1 MKIVYK
7 IVAAIL
13 ALIVIPL
20 AIFGPIMYYKVQ
32 STAMQVLLLLA
43 EKYEIQPFADYLEEN
58 GEIPDTLVDSF
69 SLYTALD
76 IAEIAKT
83 FAEGSS
89 EKEDSAVSEKT
100 QNVADTV
107 KAPTLTAGIIF
118 ILIMIC
124 SIVTAILAIVC
135 KNNRKPVFSSL
146 IGIGLS
152 IVFKFA
158 FESLAALF
166 VDGTVSLSSFISNS
180 LIAGLIAN
188 VEVLTLSTTYWL
200 IPICF
205 AGVAIWT
212 LFYNITLPENE
223 KIERKR
229 MLGEYEE

>member
-20 AIFGPIMYYKVQ
+20 AIFGPIMYFKIQ
-32 STAMQVLLLLA
+32 STAMQMLLIIAQRNDSHLL
-43 EKYEIQPFADYLEEN
+43 DNYLEE
-58 GEIPDTLVDSF
+58 GSEIPDSITDSLSLYDSF
-69 SLYTALD
+69 NLLD
-76 IAEIAKT
+76 IAKSISEDGTTNSVIEII
-83 FAEGSS
+83 
-89 EKEDSAVSEKT
+89 
-100 QNVADTV
+100 
-107 KAPTLTAGIIF
+107 KAPALTAVIIL

-124 SIVTAILAIVC
+124 SLVTAILAIVC
-135 KNNRKPVFSSL
+135 KNNRKPVFCSL

-158 FESLAALF
+158 FESFAALF
-166 VDGTVSLSSFISNS
+166 VDGTVSLSSFISNPLTAR
-180 LIAGLIAN
+180 LIAK
-188 VEVLTLSTTYWL
+188 VEIFTLSATYWL